1 VASAMTKTTT
11 PITLSKLPAAVLAW
25 AALCVLAL
33 VMFAVPDAFAQ
44 VVGAPEPWQLNMQA
58 PATPVKDRIAQFHDL
73 LLILCVA
80 ISVFVLVLLLYVMW
94 RFRASANPVPSKTS
108 HNTLIEV
115 VWTLV
120 PCLILV
126 LIAVPSFRLLYFED
140 RQIDADMTVK
150 VVGSQ
155 WYWTYH
161 YPDFGDFSY
170 DSIMIERAD
179 IKPGQ
184 RALLDVDNRLVVP
197 VGAKVRIQLT
207 ANDVLHAFYVPSFG
221 VQRTAVPGKINET
234 WFQVEKPG
242 VYYGQCTELC
252 GIKHAYMPIAI
263 EAMPKDKFDQWV
275 AAAKQKYAR
284 LDDTAVKVAAVQQ

>member
-1 VASAMTKTTT
+1 MERVASAMTKTT
-11 PITLSKLPAAVLAW
+11 LSKLPAALLAGG
-25 AALCVLAL
+25 ALALAL
-33 VMFAVPDAFAQ
+33 VLFAVPAAFAQ
-44 VVGAPEPWQLNMQA
+44 TVVGAPEPWQLNMQA
-58 PATPVKDRIAQFHDL
+58 PATPVKDLISQFHDL
-73 LLILCVA
+73 LLILCIA
-80 ISVFVLVLLLYVMW
+80 ISVFVAVLLVYVMW

-126 LIAVPSFRLLYFED
+126 LIAVPSFKLLYFED
-140 RQIDADMTVK
+140 RQVDADMTVK

-179 IKPGQ
+179 LKPGQ

-197 VGAKVRIQLT
+197 VGATVRIQLT
-207 ANDVLHAFYVPSFG
+207 ANDVLHAFYIPSFG

-234 WFQVEKPG
+234 WFKVEKPG

-252 GIKHAYMPIAI
+252 GIKHAYMPIAV
-263 EAMPKDKFDQWV
+263 EAMPKEQFDQWV

-284 LDDTAVKVAAVQQ
+284 LDDSAIKVAAVQQ

>member
-1 VASAMTKTTT
+1 MERVASAMTKTTT
-11 PITLSKLPAAVLAW
+11 LKSLPAAMLAW
-25 AALCVLAL
+25 GALALAL
-33 VMFAVPDAFAQ
+33 VIFAAPAAFAQ
-44 VVGAPEPWQLNMQA
+44 ALGAPEPWQLNMQP
-58 PATPVKDRIAQFHDL
+58 PATPVKDLISQFHDL

-80 ISVFVLVLLLYVMW
+80 ISVFVAVLLVYVMW

-108 HNTLIEV
+108 HNTLIEI

-126 LIAVPSFRLLYFED
+126 LIAVPSFKLLYFED
-140 RQIDADMTVK
+140 RQIDADMTIK

-179 IKPGQ
+179 LKPGQ

-197 VGAKVRIQLT
+197 VGAKVRVQLT

-221 VQRTAVPGKINET
+221 IQRTAVPGKINET

-263 EAMPKDKFDQWV
+263 EALPKDKFDQWV

>member
-1 VASAMTKTTT
+1 MERVASAMTKTT
-11 PITLSKLPAAVLAW
+11 LSKLPAALLAGG
-25 AALCVLAL
+25 ALALAL
-33 VMFAVPDAFAQ
+33 VLFAVPAAFAQ
-44 VVGAPEPWQLNMQA
+44 AVLGAPEPWQLNMQP
-58 PATPVKDRIAQFHDL
+58 PATPVKDLISQFHDL
-73 LLILCVA
+73 LLILCIA
-80 ISVFVLVLLLYVMW
+80 ISVFVAVLLVYVMW

-126 LIAVPSFRLLYFED
+126 LIAVPSFKLLYFED
-140 RQIDADMTVK
+140 RQVDADMTVK

-179 IKPGQ
+179 LKPGQ

-197 VGAKVRIQLT
+197 VGATVRIQLT
-207 ANDVLHAFYVPSFG
+207 ANDVLHAFYIPSFG

-234 WFQVEKPG
+234 WFKVEKPG

-252 GIKHAYMPIAI
+252 GIKHAYMPIAV
-263 EAMPKDKFDQWV
+263 EAMPKEQFDQWV

-284 LDDTAVKVAAVQQ
+284 LDDSAIKVAAVQQ

>member
-1 VASAMTKTTT
+1 MERVASAMTKTT
-11 PITLSKLPAAVLAW
+11 LSKLPAALLAGG
-25 AALCVLAL
+25 AFALAL
-33 VMFAVPDAFAQ
+33 VLFAVPAAFAQ
-44 VVGAPEPWQLNMQA
+44 TVVGAPEPWQLNMQP
-58 PATPVKDRIAQFHDL
+58 PATPVKDLISQFHDL
-73 LLILCVA
+73 LLILCIA
-80 ISVFVLVLLLYVMW
+80 ISVFVAVLLVYVMW

-126 LIAVPSFRLLYFED
+126 LIAVPSFKLLYFED
-140 RQIDADMTVK
+140 RQVDADMTVK

-179 IKPGQ
+179 LKPGQ

-197 VGAKVRIQLT
+197 VGATVRIQLT
-207 ANDVLHAFYVPSFG
+207 ANDVLHAFYIPSFG
-221 VQRTAVPGKINET
+221 VQRTAIPGKINET
-234 WFQVEKPG
+234 WFKVEKPG

-252 GIKHAYMPIAI
+252 GIKHAYMPIAV
-263 EAMPKDKFDQWV
+263 EAMPKEQFDQWV

-284 LDDTAVKVAAVQQ
+284 LDDSAIKVAAVQQ